1 MYSYFSPFF
10 YANDFAL
17 SQGLPEHV
25 ATYSVGILNAGS
37 FFGRGLSGPI
47 AERFGVIRTFVTTGI
62 ISAIIVLGLWLPHGI
77 GTGGTIVALF
87 LYGFFSGFVIALV
100 AACCAQLSPVRE
112 FGLRLGMMWTSA
124 ALPLLAGPQASG
136 VLIAQQGGRYTTA
149 SIFWGITLLAGSLL
163 TFAPL
168 IVRDVRRKIAG
179 GHEAGREG
187 EEVEKGKDRQNK
199 DHEHP

>member
-1 MYSYFSPFF
+1 M
-10 YANDFAL
+10 
-17 SQGLPEHV
+17 
-25 ATYSVGILNAGS
+25 ATYSVAILNAGS

-47 AERFGVIRTFVTTGI
+47 AERFGVIRTFVTTGLV
-62 ISAIIVLGLWLPHGI
+62 SAIIVFALWIPHGI
-77 GTGGTIVALF
+77 GTGGTVVALF

-149 SIFWGITLLAGSLL
+149 SIFWGVTIFAGSLL
-163 TFAPL
+163 TFSPL
-168 IVRDVRRKIAG
+168 LVRDVRRHMSG
-179 GHEAGREG
+179 GKTEQEPGDA
-187 EEVEKGKDRQNK
+187 EKA
-199 DHEHP
+199 